1 MNMIIEP
8 TSLINAD
15 VTKAGWIT
23 SAFLLAFYTFGYR
36 YIANDY
42 MDPVRK
48 YIWDFLNGR
57 TSPIPGSVSMGEY
70 KNKQIYYSE
79 PQLEVNVPLNPPD
92 PVSVQVK
99 LYSYVVNLPFS
110 FFSSVM
116 VPFLE
121 VVAPQIFDKDGSLRK
136 DIGLDTFL
144 AISVQCTK
152 TGPHECIWDYVL
164 GRKLSKTD

>member
-1 MNMIIEP
+1 
-8 TSLINAD
+8 
-15 VTKAGWIT
+15 
-23 SAFLLAFYTFGYR
+23 
-36 YIANDY
+36 
-42 MDPVRK
+42 
-48 YIWDFLNGR
+48 
-57 TSPIPGSVSMGEY
+57 MGEY